1 MESQSKPRRSRSRS
15 SSSDDEKKKPKAPS
29 GPPSL
34 HYQITYQQSALVVTI
49 IECKVCIKK
58 EKKHQINF
66 NDLKNLKKSDL
77 GGGAPDGMVEVYLL
91 PGNNKPEKTKVV
103 KNSLHPV
110 FNENFRFQVF
120 HIVLSV
126 YNGV

>member
-1 MESQSKPRRSRSRS
+1 MQGLQ
-15 SSSDDEKKKPKAPS
+15 KKR
-29 GPPSL
+29 
-34 HYQITYQQSALVVTI
+34 
-49 IECKVCIKK
+49 

-66 NDLKNLKKSDL
+66 NDLKNLKKADL

>member
-15 SSSDDEKKKPKAPS
+15 SSSDEEKKKPQAPP

-34 HYQITYQQSALVVTI
+34 HYQIMYQQSALLVTI
-49 IECKVCIKK
+49 IECKVTNSK
-58 EKKHQINF
+58 KKHPIIF
-66 NDLKNLKKSDL
+66 ITLKNLKKADL
-77 GGGAPDGMVEVYLL
+77 GGGAPDGIVEVYLL

-120 HIVLSV
+120 HWDIFS
-126 YNGV
+126 